1 MLEGKVTAGFVAG
14 SADRSESPSYGAGG
28 LVDLQR
34 LASGICVAI
43 APAPTWVTHQ
53 VYFVAGVKMPWRLL
67 ETTRCGARQ
76 KKLMLCFDSLE
87 RIWQSVE
94 ERRTWQRED
103 EAFVER
109 HMTTPGGFPGVTGDW
124 VPSKDFDFVFGPQR
138 KAMRLALCAT
148 QPDCLVTL
156 GER

>member
-1 MLEGKVTAGFVAG
+1 VATVFVAG
-14 SADRSESPSYGAGG
+14 RADWSESPSYGTDG
-28 LVDLQR
+28 LTDLHR
-34 LASGICVAI
+34 LVSGICVAI
-43 APAPTWVTHQ
+43 APAPTWVTYQ
-53 VYFVAGVKMPWRLL
+53 VYLIFGVKMPWRLL

-87 RIWQSVE
+87 RIRQSVE
-94 ERRTWQRED
+94 ERRIWQQED

-109 HMTTPGGFPGVTGDW
+109 HMTTPGGFPGVTADW

-138 KAMRLALCAT
+138 KAMRLALCST
-148 QPDCLVTL
+148 QPDCIVTL

>member
-1 MLEGKVTAGFVAG
+1 MLG
-14 SADRSESPSYGAGG
+14 GG
-28 LVDLQR
+28 LVASSAYGPQSPSPGAVALIDLQKF
-34 LASGICVAI
+34 ASGISVAI

-53 VYFVAGVKMPWRLL
+53 VYFVAGVKMPWRLV

-103 EAFVER
+103 DAFVER
-109 HMTTPGGFPGVTGDW
+109 HMTTPGGFPGITADW

-148 QPDCLVTL
+148 QPDCIVTL

>member
-1 MLEGKVTAGFVAG
+1 MLEGTVAARFVAG
-14 SADRSESPSYGAGG
+14 SADWSAGPSYGAGG
-28 LVDLQR
+28 LIDLQR

-43 APAPTWVTHQ
+43 APAPTWVTYH
-53 VYFVAGVKMPWRLL
+53 VYFISGVKMPWRLL
-67 ETTRCGARQ
+67 ETTRCGGRQ

-94 ERRTWQRED
+94 ERRIWQHED

-109 HMTTPGGFPGVTGDW
+109 HMTTPGEFPGVTADW
-124 VPSKDFDFVFGPQR
+124 VPGTDFDFVFGPQR
-138 KAMRLALCAT
+138 KAMRLALCST
-148 QPDCLVTL
+148 QPDCIVTL